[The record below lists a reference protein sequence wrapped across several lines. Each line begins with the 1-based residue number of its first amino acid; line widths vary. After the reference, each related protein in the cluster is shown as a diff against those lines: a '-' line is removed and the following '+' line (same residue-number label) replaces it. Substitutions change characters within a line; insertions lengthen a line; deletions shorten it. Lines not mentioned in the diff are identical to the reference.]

1 MLLHVFSGNW
11 AKYGALIAIKQG
23 ITGLTFP
30 YSLILMFVYAETSLM
45 RTITDIPK
53 YLIIAG
59 LTVAI
64 VSLAALFKIG

>member
-1 MLLHVFSGNW
+1 MIRQFIYGVFIVLLFIIINLLLHVVSGNW

-45 RTITDIPK
+45 QTVTDIPK
-53 YLIIAG
+53 
-59 LTVAI
+59 
-64 VSLAALFKIG
+64 